1 MSDNLFAESYK
12 EYVRI
17 IQLSVKVD
25 GELEN
30 SVLVNEFINALKREH
45 DEAVRELATA
55 DIGDQAKLRSI
66 QLRISMHTFMT
77 DLIAGLDKRHKHA
90 ANNIMDMQEGMN
102 NE

>member
-1 MSDNLFAESYK
+1 MSDNTFAESYK

-45 DEAVRELATA
+45 DEAVRELATT
-55 DIGDQAKLRSI
+55 DLGDHAKLRNI

-77 DLIAGLDKRHKHA
+77 DLIAGLVQRHKLA
-90 ANNIMDMQEGMN
+90 ANNVMDMLEGMN
-102 NE
+102 ND